1 MYDVCGDGEHPS
13 KCNARRMRTM
23 RVNLRRTHTGADPTS
38 PYAKRQARHEHA
50 ARDAIRLITQF
61 VPYRRNATDLGL
73 LRYAPNP
80 LTTTGP
86 GRYTHQA
93 SATASTSLC
102 VVLPLIPIII

>member
-1 MYDVCGDGEHPS
+1 MLVPWYAYCVRLRNVYDVCGDGEHPS

-73 LRYAPNP
+73 LHYVPEPANHYWPRTLHLSGQCN
-80 LTTTGP
+80 
-86 GRYTHQA
+86 
-93 SATASTSLC
+93 C
-102 VVLPLIPIII
+102 